1 MGSGGATAGSG
12 GATGAGG
19 ASAGC
24 GMSGAPTGVMQMLSI
39 TVAGT
44 ARAYVLSV
52 PTSYS
57 SATRYPLIFGWHGLG
72 GNGMQSRQYFRVESS
87 AANQAIFVY
96 PTALP
101 NTSGQN
107 AWDLGASGVDVQLF
121 DALVADVTGKYC
133 VDNNRIFS
141 TGHSY
146 GGFFT
151 NRLGCTRGNV
161 LRAIAPVAG
170 GPPFGGGTWGTC
182 MGAVGAWMTHGDND
196 PTVEFTQGEAARD
209 RFRMA
214 NGCATT
220 TMPVDPMPCVAYDG
234 CMPDLPVHWCV
245 HQDMHNW
252 PSFAGLAIWN
262 FFNTFK

>member
-1 MGSGGATAGSG
+1 
-12 GATGAGG
+12 
-19 ASAGC
+19 
-24 GMSGAPTGVMQMLSI
+24 
-39 TVAGT
+39 
-44 ARAYVLSV
+44 
-52 PTSYS
+52 
-57 SATRYPLIFGWHGLG
+57 
-72 GNGMQSRQYFRVESS
+72 
-87 AANQAIFVY
+87 
-96 PTALP
+96 
-101 NTSGQN
+101 
-107 AWDLGASGVDVQLF
+107 
-121 DALVADVTGKYC
+121 
-133 VDNNRIFS
+133 
-141 TGHSY
+141 
-146 GGFFT
+146 
-151 NRLGCTRGNV
+151 V